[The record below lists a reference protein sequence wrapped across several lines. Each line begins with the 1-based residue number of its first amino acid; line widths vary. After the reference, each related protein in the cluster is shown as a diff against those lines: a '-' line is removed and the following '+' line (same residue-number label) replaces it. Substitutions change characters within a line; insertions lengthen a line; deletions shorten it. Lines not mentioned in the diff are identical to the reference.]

1 MTTVST
7 LTDQTLQPGQSLI
20 FDKLVQKSGCGECF
34 RLSSNFIRLKGCLY
48 ELSFSGNIGAVAPGP
63 AQISMQVG
71 GSTLPETTRISQT
84 AAAGDLNSVS
94 ADTSY
99 SNCCCDFDRITVTN
113 TGTAAITVGAGF
125 TLKAVRK
132 A

>member
-1 MTTVST
+1 MIVVSN

-20 FDKLVQKSGCGECF
+20 FDRLVQKSGCGECF
-34 RLSSNFIRLKGCLY
+34 RLGSNFIKLRGSLY

-63 AQISMQVG
+63 AQVSIQVG
-71 GSTLPETTRISQT
+71 GSTLTETTAISQT

-94 ADTSY
+94 KDTAY
-99 SNCCCDFDRITVTN
+99 SNCCCDFDRVTITN
-113 TGTAAITVGAGF
+113 TGTAAITVRAGF

>member
-1 MTTVST
+1 MITVST

-20 FDKLVQKSGCGECF
+20 FDKIVQKSGCGECF
-34 RLSSNFIRLKGCLY
+34 RLGSNFIRLKGCLY

-63 AQISMQVG
+63 AQVSMQVG
-71 GSTLPETTRISQT
+71 GSTLPETTRIAQT

-99 SNCCCDFDRITVTN
+99 HNCCCDFDRVTITN

>member
-20 FDKLVQKSGCGECF
+20 FDRLVQKSGCGECF
-34 RLSSNFIRLKGCLY
+34 RLSSNFVKLRGCLY

-94 ADTSY
+94 ASTAY
-99 SNCCCDFDRITVTN
+99 NNCCCDFDKVTITN
-113 TGTAAITVGAGF
+113 TGTAAITVGKGS
-125 TLKAVRK
+125 TLKVVRK
-132 A
+132 S

>member
-20 FDKLVQKSGCGECF
+20 FDRLVQKSGCGECF
-34 RLSSNFIRLKGCLY
+34 RLSSNFVKLRGCLY

-84 AAAGDLNSVS
+84 AAAGNLNSVS
-94 ADTSY
+94 ASTAY
-99 SNCCCDFDRITVTN
+99 SNCCCDFDKVTITN
-113 TGTAAITVGAGF
+113 TGTAAITVGKGF
-125 TLKAVRK
+125 TLKVVRK
-132 A
+132 S